1 MKVISHD
8 GGIPVDGLNL
18 LIDQAKKDVKITR
31 EIPLHEI
38 ADFSILREVQKELG
52 LR

>member
-1 MKVISHD
+1 LH
-8 GGIPVDGLNL
+8 L

-31 EIPLHEI
+31 EIPVSEI
-38 ADFSILREVQKELG
+38 ADFTILREMQKELG